1 MYVWITKEDL
11 CYSGMYTT
19 RSAYYMALN
28 FCWLKT
34 FVVFKSITFWNFFE
48 VLRMV
53 TSVFIM
59 MWKLTKLTQFV
70 SLKHVFYKIY
80 RKVWIWFTRRFS
92 KVIFLTTTKSCVP
105 VEVQN
110 LIGMPYLFAFLVGV
124 STLVKVY
131 TMSHESSF
139 SPKVNPLKQ

>member
-1 MYVWITKEDL
+1 MCFHNDV
-11 CYSGMYTT
+11 
-19 RSAYYMALN
+19 
-28 FCWLKT
+28 KT
-34 FVVFKSITFWNFFE
+34 YKSDTIC
-48 VLRMV
+48 V
-53 TSVFIM
+53 T
-59 MWKLTKLTQFV
+59 
-70 SLKHVFYKIY
+70 LKHVFYKNFQKRLDLSYKMIT
-80 RKVWIWFTRRFS
+80 IFS

>member
-1 MYVWITKEDL
+1 MENNCITSNTFLDFL
-11 CYSGMYTT
+11 
-19 RSAYYMALN
+19 
-28 FCWLKT
+28 LKKIKSDT
-34 FVVFKSITFWNFFE
+34 FENN
-48 VLRMV
+48 
-53 TSVFIM
+53 
-59 MWKLTKLTQFV
+59 
-70 SLKHVFYKIY
+70 
-80 RKVWIWFTRRFS
+80 
-92 KVIFLTTTKSCVP
+92 KSCVP

>member
-1 MYVWITKEDL
+1 
-11 CYSGMYTT
+11 
-19 RSAYYMALN
+19 
-28 FCWLKT
+28 
-34 FVVFKSITFWNFFE
+34 
-48 VLRMV
+48 MV
-53 TSVFIM
+53 TGVFRM
-59 MWKLTKLTQFV
+59 MWKLTKVTQFV
-70 SLKHVFYKIY
+70 SLSNMSYKMIT
-80 RKVWIWFTRRFS
+80 IFS